1 MQHRL
6 GYPKQSSFELVLGSN
21 FKEIGQSLKKILSFA
36 LKEKTLFAGFTV
48 MVLVF
53 CFGMK
58 VTIVVLIF
66 SDTMTLKSWQ
76 KNQHWTEIQCKQSFS
91 RVNGRGILRVL
102 YLAFLMSNFRILR
115 TDTLVQHFLRLGV

>member
-21 FKEIGQSLKKILSFA
+21 FREIGQFLKKILSFA
-36 LKEKTLFAGFTV
+36 LKEKTLFVGFTV

-53 CFGMK
+53 CLGAK

-66 SDTMTLKSWQ
+66 ADTMTLKSWQ
-76 KNQHWTEIQCKQSFS
+76 KNKHQSEIQSKQSFS
-91 RVNGRGILRVL
+91 RLIGRGILRVL
-102 YLAFLMSNFRILR
+102 YLGFLMSNFRILR
-115 TDTLVQHFLRLGV
+115 TDTLVQHFLKLGV